1 MRGLAVL
8 MLFAGAAMPALAQ
21 TEPGDPAAGLRLAAT
36 WCANCH
42 RVAPGGPG
50 PANDAAPTFAA
61 ISAMPS
67 TTALSLRAFLQTSH
81 RNMPNFQL
89 TPAQSDNLIAYILSL
104 RAR

>member
-1 MRGLAVL
+1 MRRILPILAL
-8 MLFAGAAMPALAQ
+8 LAATPALAQ
-21 TEPGDPAAGLRLAAT
+21 EVGDARAGRDLAAT